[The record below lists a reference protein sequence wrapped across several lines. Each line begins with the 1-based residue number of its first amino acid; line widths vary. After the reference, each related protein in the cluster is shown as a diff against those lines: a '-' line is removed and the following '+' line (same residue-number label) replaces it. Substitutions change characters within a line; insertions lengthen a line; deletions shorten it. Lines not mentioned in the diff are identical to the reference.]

1 VSKGI
6 STNQKAKDKTEQS
19 LSEEEILNDR
29 LHKSWILT
37 CEAYN
42 IDPEN
47 PPKMEKRMFFA
58 GTHEEHQKY
67 MDEQEKILKATSLG
81 K

>member
-1 VSKGI
+1 MNKKI
-6 STNQKAKDKTEQS
+6 FTTDKAKDKTEQP
-19 LSEEEILNDR
+19 LSEEEILKER
-29 LHKSWILT
+29 FHKAWILT
-37 CEAYN
+37 CEAYG

-58 GTHEEHQKY
+58 GSFEDHQKY
-67 MDEQEKILKATSLG
+67 VDEQENFLK